1 MTATR
6 PIILIGAGG
15 HCRSLIDVIESVRHY
30 EVGPIVGRPEE
41 VGEERFGYPISHA
54 DEDLPRLLGPGTLA
68 LVAVGQIESATI
80 RRKLYDQILQGGGE
94 PPVLTSASSLVSDHA
109 RLGPGTVAMHH
120 SIVNA
125 NATVGRNVILNTR
138 CLIEHDASV
147 GDHCHISTG
156 AIINGAATIGAGTF
170 VGSGAVVCHG
180 ITIPPESVV
189 GAGQFVRR
197 GDRFR
202 GRIGAARPDSKADA
216 GSFDR
221 D

>member
-15 HCRSLIDVIESVRHY
+15 HCRSLIDVIESVRRY
-30 EVGPIVGRPEE
+30 DVGPIVGRPGE
-41 VGEERFGYPISHA
+41 VGQERFGYRVSHT
-54 DEDLPRLLGPGTLA
+54 DEDLSDLLRPGTLA
-68 LVAVGQIESATI
+68 LVAVGQIESPEI
-80 RRKLYDQILQGGGE
+80 RRKLYDRISESGSE
-94 PPVLTSASSLVSDHA
+94 PPVIISASSLVSDHA

-120 SIVNA
+120 AIVNA

-138 CLIEHDASV
+138 CLIEHDAAV

-156 AIINGAATIGAGTF
+156 AIVNGTATIGAGTF
-170 VGSGAVVCHG
+170 VGSGAIICHG
-180 ITIPPESVV
+180 ITIPPGSVV

-202 GRIGAARPDSKADA
+202 GRVGAGRLERSTNPESAS
-216 GSFDR
+216 R